1 MFYDNQVTT
10 ASAHFPILLVH
21 GGAWAI
27 PADAAAAHESGVRRA
42 LETGYALLSRGA
54 SALDAV
60 EAAVTV
66 LEDDPTFD
74 AGRGSFLT
82 SDGRV
87 QLDALLMDGGRMKAG
102 GVACVERLR
111 NPIQA
116 ARLVLEKSQHV
127 YFVGPGAEQFAQ
139 AHGMALIDNSEL
151 VLDRE
156 RQRLLHAQARNSAG
170 FADETFSGPDI
181 SLPADLHD
189 DKSPETAVLLAQA
202 GHPSSADRTHIF
214 ADGDSVTKDSATGSF
229 VSGHDFTACEKMQ
242 RLEQEA
248 SGHDFTACEKMQRLE
263 QEASGH
269 DFSRADT
276 IAKKINRAL
285 APEGKQSLPRKESRT
300 ESADSMTHAK
310 GPRPSG
316 QDRAEGRP
324 PTAEDH
330 DTVGA
335 VALDS
340 RGNLAAATSTGGTLN
355 KTPGRVGDS
364 SLIGCGC
371 YADNLSAAVS
381 LTGWGEPIMKL
392 VLGKWATDRVA
403 SGIAPDLAA
412 SEAIAY
418 LFNRLGGHG
427 GIILLGP
434 DGRFGLAHNTPAM
447 AWGLATPTT
456 LQTGLTI

>member
-1 MFYDNQVTT
+1 MDYHIQVKTP
-10 ASAHFPILLVH
+10 AKHDPILLVH

-27 PADAAAAHESGVRRA
+27 PADAKAAHEAGVRSA
-42 LETGYALLSRGA
+42 LETGYAILARGG
-54 SALDAV
+54 SAVDAV

-127 YFVGPGAEQFAQ
+127 YFVGDGAEQFAQ
-139 AHGMALIDNSEL
+139 AHGMALIDNAEL

-156 RQRLLHAQARNSAG
+156 RERLTLAQAREAAG
-170 FADETFSGPDI
+170 LQDITFSGAH
-181 SLPADLHD
+181 LRD
-189 DKSPETAVLLAQA
+189 DKSPETA
-202 GHPSSADRTHIF
+202 
-214 ADGDSVTKDSATGSF
+214 
-229 VSGHDFTACEKMQ
+229 
-242 RLEQEA
+242 
-248 SGHDFTACEKMQRLE
+248 
-263 QEASGH
+263 
-269 DFSRADT
+269 FSHHL
-276 IAKKINRAL
+276 N
-285 APEGKQSLPRKESRT
+285 S
-300 ESADSMTHAK
+300 
-310 GPRPSG
+310 
-316 QDRAEGRP
+316 
-324 PTAEDH
+324 H

-335 VALDS
+335 VARDAE
-340 RGNLAAATSTGGTLN
+340 GNLAAATSTGGTLN

-403 SGIAPDLAA
+403 GGTAPELAA
-412 SEAIAY
+412 REAISY
-418 LFNRLGGHG
+418 LYNRLGGHG

-447 AWGLATPTT
+447 AWGLATPGGM
-456 LQTGLTI
+456 QTGLTV

>member
-1 MFYDNQVTT
+1 MRT
-10 ASAHFPILLVH
+10 PILLVH

-27 PADAAAAHESGVRRA
+27 PDDAAAAHENGVRNA
-42 LETGYALLSRGA
+42 LEAGYRILARGA
-54 SALDAV
+54 PALDAV

-116 ARLVLEKSQHV
+116 ARLVLEQSPHV
-127 YFVGPGAEQFAQ
+127 YFVGAGAEEFAHS
-139 AHGMALIDNSEL
+139 HGMQLIENAEL

-156 RQRLLHAQARNSAG
+156 RERLKSAREREAAG
-170 FADETFSGPDI
+170 LADATFSG
-181 SLPADLHD
+181 LED
-189 DKSPETAVLLAQA
+189 DKGPETAIPRVID
-202 GHPSSADRTHIF
+202 SS
-214 ADGDSVTKDSATGSF
+214 
-229 VSGHDFTACEKMQ
+229 
-242 RLEQEA
+242 
-248 SGHDFTACEKMQRLE
+248 
-263 QEASGH
+263 
-269 DFSRADT
+269 
-276 IAKKINRAL
+276 
-285 APEGKQSLPRKESRT
+285 
-300 ESADSMTHAK
+300 
-310 GPRPSG
+310 
-316 QDRAEGRP
+316 
-324 PTAEDH
+324 H

-340 RGNLAAATSTGGTLN
+340 HGNIAAATSTGGTLN

-403 SGIAPDLAA
+403 AGTAPEFAA
-412 SEAIAY
+412 REAISY
-418 LFNRLGGHG
+418 LHNRLGGHG

-434 DGRFGLAHNTPAM
+434 DGRFGMAHNAPAM
-447 AWGLATPTT
+447 AWGLATVNG
-456 LQTGLTI
+456 LQTGLKI

>member
-1 MFYDNQVTT
+1 MLYHVPVT
-10 ASAHFPILLVH
+10 HQPIQSPTLLVH

-27 PADAAAAHESGVRRA
+27 PAEMTEAHETGVRRA
-42 LETGYALLSRGA
+42 LEAGFAILSRAGT
-54 SALDAV
+54 ALNAV

-66 LEDDPTFD
+66 MEDDPAFD

-111 NPIQA
+111 NPIHA
-116 ARLVLEKSQHV
+116 ARLVLEKSPHV
-127 YFVGPGAEQFAQ
+127 YFVGAGAEEFARS
-139 AHGMALIDNSEL
+139 HGMELIENSEL

-156 RQRLLHAQARNSAG
+156 RERLAHAQARQAAG
-170 FADETFSGPDI
+170 LADKSFSGER
-181 SLPADLHD
+181 ARD
-189 DKSPETAVLLAQA
+189 DKDRETAVAVEEEETR
-202 GHPSSADRTHIF
+202 DR
-214 ADGDSVTKDSATGSF
+214 G
-229 VSGHDFTACEKMQ
+229 
-242 RLEQEA
+242 
-248 SGHDFTACEKMQRLE
+248 
-263 QEASGH
+263 
-269 DFSRADT
+269 
-276 IAKKINRAL
+276 N
-285 APEGKQSLPRKESRT
+285 
-300 ESADSMTHAK
+300 K
-310 GPRPSG
+310 GPRERDPR
-316 QDRAEGRP
+316 DEGTGNRERDP
-324 PTAEDH
+324 GWESH

-335 VALDS
+335 VALDG

-371 YADNLSAAVS
+371 YADNLAGAVS

-403 SGIAPDLAA
+403 GGTAPEIAAR
-412 SEAIAY
+412 EAIAY
-418 LFNRLGGHG
+418 LYNRLGGHG

-447 AWGLATPTT
+447 AWGLATPSG
-456 LQTGLTI
+456 LQTGMTV